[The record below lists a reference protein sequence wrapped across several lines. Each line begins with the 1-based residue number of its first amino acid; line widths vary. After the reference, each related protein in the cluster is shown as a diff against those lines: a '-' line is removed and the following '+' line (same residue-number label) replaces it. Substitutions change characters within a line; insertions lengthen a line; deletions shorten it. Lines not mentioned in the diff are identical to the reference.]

1 MREMNAWLDEARTA
15 IAREANLDTGIL
27 HLDADSTATIL
38 DVARIAAHDSG
49 ARTNAPLVCYLL
61 GLARGSGTGL
71 EELADAVRR
80 SSS

>member
-1 MREMNAWLDEARTA
+1 MNAWLDDAQIA
-15 IAREANLDTGIL
+15 IAREADLEPAQLD
-27 HLDADSTATIL
+27 LDAASTATIL

-61 GLARGSGTGL
+61 GLASSSGASL
-71 EELADAVRR
+71 EDLADAVRR